1 MSKLFSRDK
10 EFERNKKEIL
20 KRMKAT
26 NPNLSLANNKID
38 LKNQTY
44 DDIGNRRYAWEYEIA
59 EYRKKKN
66 LERFY
71 KIGAFSGILS
81 LIITIADKFIPI
93 RDLTYTAFNYIFK

>member
-1 MSKLFSRDK
+1 MLLSKDK

-26 NPNLSLANNKID
+26 NPNLSLVNNKID
-38 LKNQTY
+38 SKNKTY
-44 DDIGNRRYAWEYEIA
+44 DDIGNRKYAWEYEIE

-93 RDLTYTAFNYIFK
+93 RDFTSYLFK